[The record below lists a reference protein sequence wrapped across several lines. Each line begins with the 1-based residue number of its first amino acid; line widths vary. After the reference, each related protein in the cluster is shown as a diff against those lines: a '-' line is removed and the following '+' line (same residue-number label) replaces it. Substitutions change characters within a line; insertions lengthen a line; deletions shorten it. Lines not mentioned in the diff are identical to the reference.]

1 MKVKRTFFN
10 SRNERLYW
18 NYDDTNNWLFTIIYL
33 QDKKIIEKN
42 FILRDLLQNE
52 STITNIYKK
61 LNSQYE
67 IKYIDTNRI
76 SYSEYNLL
84 KNLETP
90 SVINCVQAKQLS
102 GKELQETERCFRQDY
117 ELQEV

>member
-18 NYDDTNNWLFTIIYL
+18 NYEDTNNWLFTIIHSEG
-33 QDKKIIEKN
+33 KTIKEKN

-52 STITNIYKK
+52 STIKNIYKK
-61 LNSQYE
+61 
-67 IKYIDTNRI
+67 IKAKYDIKHIDTNRI

-84 KNLETP
+84 KNLGTP
-90 SVINCVQAKQLS
+90 TITDCVKTEQLS